1 MRYRSWRVFSVTT
14 VRAQLSAVLVLVLVA
29 GCASTQV
36 PTQQFYTMQTVASE
50 QEAVKGSV
58 GLAKA
63 NIRITEVS
71 TAAYLSQTGIITADA
86 DGMIYPANYHLW
98 AELPEVAIK
107 RRLER
112 CFLQDTKSDRKPQLI
127 ELEVHS
133 FQGDGDGGAIFGGV
147 WTSASQNARADK
159 DTFLF
164 EYRESQQGDGYGP
177 LVAALSQT
185 VQQLCVDILDEV

>member
-1 MRYRSWRVFSVTT
+1 MIYKSRRISSFKSVC
-14 VRAQLSAVLVLVLVA
+14 AKLSAILMLVLVA
-29 GCASTQV
+29 SCASKQV
-36 PTQQFYTMQTVASE
+36 TTQFYTMQAVASE

-63 NIRITEVS
+63 NIRISDVS
-71 TAAYLSQTGIITADA
+71 TAAFLAQTGIITADA

-112 CFLQDTKSDRKPQLI
+112 CFLQDTNSERKPLLI
-127 ELEVHS
+127 GLEVHS
-133 FQGDGDGGAIFGGV
+133 FQGDGDGGVVFGGV
-147 WTSASQNARADK
+147 WTSASQSTRADK

-164 EYRESQQGDGYGP
+164 EYRERQIGDGYGP